1 MATYDG
7 KAITGAELKE
17 VLKGVSSD
25 IEKKQD
31 TLDVEIDVAN
41 KRLKINN
48 VSFTVTPAS
57 D

>member
-17 VLKGVSSD
+17 VLKGVSTD
-25 IEKKQD
+25 INAKQD
-31 TLDVEIDVAN
+31 KLDVELDVAH
-41 KRLKINN
+41 KRLKLNN
-48 VSFTVTPAS
+48 VSFTVTPSS

>member
-1 MATYDG
+1 METYDG

-17 VLKGVSSD
+17 VLKGVSTD
-25 IEKKQD
+25 INAKQD
-31 TLDVEIDVAN
+31 KLDVELDVAH
-41 KRLKINN
+41 KRLKLNN